1 MSKKKD
7 QKSSMISKDKVVA
20 ENRKARFDYEFLEE
34 FEAGIM
40 LKGTEVKS
48 LRLGHCNIVES
59 FVGPK
64 NGEVWIFNLNIPEY
78 MQAGS
83 HLQHEPQRPRKLLLH
98 KREIDKLL
106 GSVTRQGLTMVAK
119 KIYFDKNGRVKLEI
133 ALAKGKKSH
142 DKRETIK
149 ERDWNK
155 QKQRLLRGKN

>member
-1 MSKKKD
+1 
-7 QKSSMISKDKVVA
+7 MISKDKVVA

-34 FEAGIM
+34 FEAGIV

-64 NGEVWIFNLNIPEY
+64 NGEIWIFNLNIPEY